1 MPKNLS
7 SSGQTGP
14 LSVGNV
20 VSASLRI
27 YRDNFKLYFGLALV
41 ASLWLLVPIYGW
53 AKYFAISALI
63 SRLAFGE
70 VREKPETVSDARREV
85 DSRKSRFFWAGILT
99 FLIYIGV
106 YVAVTVAV
114 TIAMAIGLYVAG
126 TIAAAILGGGAV
138 TAIIQ
143 QNYVILSALV
153 GVGTL
158 IAFLIIYIRIIS
170 RLLIVELPLAIENNI
185 GARSAIGRSWELS
198 KGSVGRIVWIFIV
211 AFLVSLPLTILTS
224 LPITIVVQ
232 RLTGIVRVVLRA
244 VLGAESALFYLV
256 YYLLILPFRLGGAPL
271 VIPFLQAMKAII
283 YYDLRSRKEGLGLQ
297 IRDR

>member
-1 MPKNLS
+1 MPKKNLS

-27 YRDNFKLYFGLALV
+27 YRDHFKSYFGLAFV
-41 ASLWLLVPIYGW
+41 ASLWSLVPIYGW
-53 AKYFAISALI
+53 AKYSAILALI

-85 DSRKSRFFWAGILT
+85 NPRMWRFLWAGILT

-106 YVAVTVAV
+106 SLVGGIAMGILAVGAGAIFGQNSPIVAVLLVVVTV
-114 TIAMAIGLYVAG
+114 
-126 TIAAAILGGGAV
+126 
-138 TAIIQ
+138 
-143 QNYVILSALV
+143 
-153 GVGTL
+153 
-158 IAFLIIYIRIIS
+158 IAFLIIYIRIVS
-170 RLLIVELPLAIENNI
+170 RLLIVELPLAMENNI
-185 GARSAIGRSWELS
+185 GASSAIGRSWELT
-198 KGSVGRIVWIFIV
+198 KGSVGRIQWIVFV
-211 AFLVSLPLTILTS
+211 AILVS

-232 RLTGIVRVVLRA
+232 ILAAIVQTGLRA
-244 VLGAESALFYLV
+244 VLAPESGIFFLV
-256 YYLLILPFRLGGAPL
+256 YYILILPVSLGSSAL
-271 VIPFLQAMKAII
+271 LTPFWQAMKAII

>member
-41 ASLWLLVPIYGW
+41 GSLWLLVPIYGW
-53 AKYFAISALI
+53 VKYSAISALI
-63 SRLAFGE
+63 SRLAFAE

-85 DSRKSRFFWAGILT
+85 NPRRWRFFWAGILT

-114 TIAMAIGLYVAG
+114 TIAMLIVVYVAG
-126 TIAAAILGGGAV
+126 TIAAEILGEEAV
-138 TAIIQ
+138 VAIIQ
-143 QNYVILSALV
+143 QNSPIVAVLLV
-153 GVGTL
+153 VVAV

-170 RLLIVELPLAIENNI
+170 RLIIVELPLASENNI
-185 GARSAIGRSWELS
+185 GATSAIGRSWELS
-198 KGSVGRIVWIFIV
+198 KGSVGRILWIFIV
-211 AFLVSLPLTILTS
+211 AFLVSLPLG
-224 LPITIVVQ
+224 IVGQ
-232 RLTGIVRVVLRA
+232 ILTGIVRRVVFSGLFPKS
-244 VLGAESALFYLV
+244 GLFYLV
-256 YYLLILPFRLGGAPL
+256 YYLLIWPPLSVGGGPL
-271 VIPFLQAMKAII
+271 VSPFWQAMKAII

>member
-70 VREKPETVSDARREV
+70 VSEKPETVSDARREV
-85 DSRKSRFFWAGILT
+85 KPRMWRFFWAVILT

-106 YVAVTVAV
+106 YLAGS
-114 TIAMAIGLYVAG
+114 IAMGILAGGADAIFGLN
-126 TIAAAILGGGAV
+126 IARAILAASAGPTFG
-138 TAIIQ
+138 
-143 QNYVILSALV
+143 QNYVIIAAFLV
-153 GVGTL
+153 VTV
-158 IAFLIIYIRIIS
+158 IAFLIIYIRIIP
-170 RLLIVELPLAIENNI
+170 RLLIVELPLAMENNI
-185 GARSAIGRSWELS
+185 GASSGIGRSWELT
-198 KGSVGRIVWIFIV
+198 KGSVGRIQSIV
-211 AFLVSLPLTILTS
+211 FVGILVS
-224 LPITIVVQ
+224 LPITIVLPILTANVQ
-232 RLTGIVRVVLRA
+232 RVLRA
-244 VLGAESALFYLV
+244 VLGAESGIFYLV
-256 YYLLILPFRLGGAPL
+256 YYLLILPFRFGSGALVTPL
-271 VIPFLQAMKAII
+271 WQAMKAII

>member
-1 MPKNLS
+1 MPKKNLS

-27 YRDNFKLYFGLALV
+27 YRDHFKSYFGLAFV
-41 ASLWLLVPIYGW
+41 AYLWLLVPIYGW
-53 AKYFAISALI
+53 AKYSATSALI

-85 DSRKSRFFWAGILT
+85 NPRMWSFFGAGILT

-106 YVAVTVAV
+106 YVA
-114 TIAMAIGLYVAG
+114 G
-126 TIAAAILGGGAV
+126 TIAIAILAGGA
-138 TAIIQ
+138 TAIFG
-143 QNYVILSALV
+143 QNYVVIAAFMV
-153 GVGTL
+153 VAV

-185 GARSAIGRSWELS
+185 GATSAIGRSRELT
-198 KGSVGRIVWIFIV
+198 KGSVGRIQWIFVV
-211 AFLVSLPLTILTS
+211 AFLIS

-232 RLTGIVRVVLRA
+232 ILSLIVQSVLTA
-244 VLGAESALFYLV
+244 VLGAESPIFFLV
-256 YYLLILPFRLGGAPL
+256 YYLLILPFSFGSGAL
-271 VIPFLQAMKAII
+271 ITPFWQAIKAII
-283 YYDLRSRKEGLGLQ
+283 YYDVCSRKEGLDLQ

>member
-1 MPKNLS
+1 MPKKNLS

-27 YRDNFKLYFGLALV
+27 YRDHFKSYFGLALV
-41 ASLWLLVPIYGW
+41 ASLWLFVPIYGS
-53 AKYFAISALI
+53 AKYSAILGLI

-85 DSRKSRFFWAGILT
+85 NPRKWSFFGAGILT
-99 FLIYIGV
+99 VLIYFGV
-106 YVAVTVAV
+106 SLLGGIAIAIVTGGAGAIFGQNSPIVAVLLVVVAV
-114 TIAMAIGLYVAG
+114 
-126 TIAAAILGGGAV
+126 
-138 TAIIQ
+138 
-143 QNYVILSALV
+143 
-153 GVGTL
+153 

-185 GARSAIGRSWELS
+185 GASSAIARSWELT
-198 KGSVGRIVWIFIV
+198 KGSVGRIQWIVFVGI
-211 AFLVSLPLTILTS
+211 LVS

-232 RLTGIVRVVLRA
+232 ILSGIVESVLRA
-244 VLGAESALFYLV
+244 VLGAESGIFYLV
-256 YYLLILPFRLGGAPL
+256 YFLLLLLLSFASGALVTPFW
-271 VIPFLQAMKAII
+271 QAMKALI

>member
-1 MPKNLS
+1 MPKKNLS

-27 YRDNFKLYFGLALV
+27 YRDHFKSYFGLALV
-41 ASLWLLVPIYGW
+41 ASLWSLVPVIGW
-53 AKYFAISALI
+53 AKYSATLALI

-85 DSRKSRFFWAGILT
+85 DPRMWRFLWAGILT

-106 YVAVTVAV
+106 YVAVVAAV
-114 TIAMAIGLYVAG
+114 TIAMLIGLFVATMISG
-126 TIAAAILGGGAV
+126 VIWGGAGAAIWQNNVVIAALMAVGIIAI
-138 TAIIQ
+138 
-143 QNYVILSALV
+143 
-153 GVGTL
+153 
-158 IAFLIIYIRIIS
+158 LIIYIRIIS
-170 RLLIVELPLAIENNI
+170 RFLIVELPLAIENNI
-185 GARSAIGRSWELS
+185 GATSAIGRSRELT
-198 KGSVGRIVWIFIV
+198 KGSVGRIQWI
-211 AFLVSLPLTILTS
+211 LVVGILVS

-232 RLTGIVRVVLRA
+232 ILAVIVQNVLRG
-244 VLGAESALFYLV
+244 VLEPESGIFYLV
-256 YYLLILPFRLGGAPL
+256 YYLLTLPLGLGTGAL
-271 VIPFLQAMKAII
+271 VAPFWQAMKAII

>member
-85 DSRKSRFFWAGILT
+85 DSRKWRFFWAGILT
-99 FLIYIGV
+99 FVIYIGL
-106 YVAVTVAV
+106 YVVVTVAV

-143 QNYVILSALV
+143 QNYVIFSALL
-153 GVGTL
+153 GVGML

-185 GARSAIGRSWELS
+185 GARSAIGRSWKLS
-198 KGSVGRIVWIFIV
+198 KGSVGRILWIFIV
-211 AFLVSLPLTILTS
+211 AFLVSLPMA
-224 LPITIVVQ
+224 IVGQ
-232 RLTGIVRVVLRA
+232 ILTGIVRRVFFSGLFA
-244 VLGAESALFYLV
+244 KAGLFYLV
-256 YYLLILPFRLGGAPL
+256 YYLLILLLSFGSGALVSPFW
-271 VIPFLQAMKAII
+271 QAMKAII